1 MGGKPRA
8 SFLFSKGV
16 DQMEEIW
23 KDVNGW
29 NGKYQVSNLGR
40 VKNSVGY
47 ILSQHLT
54 SDNLYHNRY
63 YRVTL
68 WRKKYDCK
76 NYRVHR
82 LVAEAFI
89 PNPKNLPYI
98 NHKDGNKLNNRADNL
113 EWCTP
118 KYNRNYKP

>member
-1 MGGKPRA
+1 
-8 SFLFSKGV
+8 
-16 DQMEEIW
+16 MEEIW

-76 NYRVHR
+76 N
-82 LVAEAFI
+82 
-89 PNPKNLPYI
+89 
-98 NHKDGNKLNNRADNL
+98 
-113 EWCTP
+113 
-118 KYNRNYKP
+118 